1 MQKKKERFCVG
12 GGGGVRSGASVLLT
26 AEVPRDET
34 PAGPEVQTG
43 SVAVM
48 IMMCLASVSVE
59 RRGCAPLLASLLL
72 ASPLLASPLLASPP
86 PLMNLNSVHSEL
98 ASVRVLTDRFK
109 QQEGDKAVSL
119 CSKVPQKLGRQED
132 AAEDRRTK
140 N

>member
-43 SVAVM
+43 SAAVM

-59 RRGCAPLLASLLL
+59 RRGCAPLLAS
-72 ASPLLASPLLASPP
+72 PLLASLLLASPP
-86 PLMNLNSVHSEL
+86 PLMNLNNVHSKL
-98 ASVRVLTDRFK
+98 ASVHVLTDKFK

-119 CSKVPQKLGRQED
+119 CSKVPQKLGRQEE
-132 AAEDRRTK
+132 AAEDRRSR

>member
-1 MQKKKERFCVG
+1 MQKKERFCVG

-26 AEVPRDET
+26 AEVLRDET

-43 SVAVM
+43 SAAVM

-59 RRGCAPLLASLLL
+59 RRGCAPLLAS
-72 ASPLLASPLLASPP
+72 PLPASPP
-86 PLMNLNSVHSEL
+86 PLMNLNNVHSEL
-98 ASVRVLTDRFK
+98 ASVHVLTDRFK

-119 CSKVPQKLGRQED
+119 CSKVPQKLGKQEE
-132 AAEDRRTK
+132 AAEDRRTR